1 MLSDV
6 FCFFSNA
13 RLFLNMGKY
22 AVLEYRYFATI
33 LSKYLASGIA

>member
-1 MLSDV
+1 M
-6 FCFFSNA
+6 FFAFFSNA

-22 AVLEYRYFATI
+22 AVLECRYFATI

>member
-6 FCFFSNA
+6 FCLFSNA

-22 AVLEYRYFATI
+22 AVLEYRYFAII